1 MRKRRRNITIVNNEI
16 DYDKLAEAIVNAE
29 EKKKAKENAEFKN
42 AKLSWGFWIIIV
54 LTMLAGIFFLLLSI
68 NALVQN
74 HYIDALKTFLFV
86 LGDAFL
92 IEASVFIG
100 KTKDK
105 NYIIGLGG
113 LVFSFVSIVITVVTY
128 GG

>member
-1 MRKRRRNITIVNNEI
+1 MSLFEKKIYHINNEI
-16 DYDKLAEAIVNAE
+16 DYNKLAEAIVNAE
-29 EKKKAKENAEFKN
+29 EKKKAKENEEFKK
-42 AKLSWGFWIIIV
+42 AKLSWGFWLIIV
-54 LTMLAGIFFLLLSI
+54 LSIIAGIYFLLLSI
-68 NALVQN
+68 SAIILGE
-74 HYIDALKTFLFV
+74 YIDALKTFMFV
-86 LGDAFL
+86 LGDVFL
-92 IEASVFIG
+92 IVASVFIG